1 VKLPQIL
8 IELAEV
14 VEDKG
19 GRLYAVGGWVRDQ
32 LLGISSKDV
41 DCEIHGLQA
50 GQVEALLKVRGQVN
64 FVGRAFGVF
73 KLSSREGIFDIAL
86 PRVDLS
92 ADAARPEPHLGLLR
106 ACERRDFRCNALLY
120 DPLTDEIIDLVE
132 GRADIQNKQLRV
144 VDPTRFGEDPLRA
157 LRAMRFSASLG
168 FSPDDVL
175 VDLCRGMD
183 LSAEPVERVWGELK
197 RTLLSAEPGRGLQA
211 LVDFQKLDSVLPE
224 LETIGVPA
232 LAAALRRAVVYRDKL
247 SDQSGAIVV
256 MLAVLLQT
264 VPPAQRSALL
274 ARFKIIRPGGVP
286 VRKIT
291 LALAGRLPLNTPP
304 TDSVLRHLSELAP
317 MAWILAVASALEPQ
331 LNHGN
336 LEKKCEDLG
345 LMGGPLPSLLK
356 GQDLQDAGI
365 SPGPEMGK
373 TILALRKV
381 QLDGVL
387 SSRDQAL
394 NWLTAY
400 VASSSKVR

>member
-1 VKLPQIL
+1 
-8 IELAEV
+8 
-14 VEDKG
+14 
-19 GRLYAVGGWVRDQ
+19 
-32 LLGISSKDV
+32 
-41 DCEIHGLQA
+41 
-50 GQVEALLKVRGQVN
+50 
-64 FVGRAFGVF
+64 
-73 KLSSREGIFDIAL
+73 
-86 PRVDLS
+86 
-92 ADAARPEPHLGLLR
+92 
-106 ACERRDFRCNALLY
+106 LLY

-345 LMGGPLPSLLK
+345 LMGGPLPSLLR

>member
-1 VKLPQIL
+1 MKLPQIL

-14 VEDKG
+14 VEGKG

-50 GQVEALLKVRGQVN
+50 GEVEALLKVRGRVN

-132 GRADIQNKQLRV
+132 GRTDIQHKKLRV

-183 LSAEPVERVWGELK
+183 LSAEPAERVWGELK
-197 RTLLSAEPGRGLQA
+197 RTFLSGEPDRGLQA

-224 LETIGVPA
+224 LETNGVPA
-232 LAAALRRAVVYRDKL
+232 LAAALRRAVVHRDKL

-264 VPPAQRSALL
+264 VPAAQRSAFLV
-274 ARFKIIRPGGVP
+274 RFKIIRPGGVP

-291 LALAGRLPLNTPP
+291 LALADRLPLKTPP

-317 MAWILAVASALEPQ
+317 MAWILAVASALDPQ
-331 LNHGN
+331 LNHGS

-356 GQDLQDAGI
+356 GQDLQEAGI

-373 TILALRKV
+373 AILALRKV

-394 NWLTAY
+394 NWLTVY